1 MKGLLIAGAGGHGKV
16 VAEAAQATGLWE
28 RIAFVDD
35 RHAQLADTL
44 GWPVLGGIDDAY
56 RFRAEYA
63 DAVVAIGNAAV
74 RLQVMDRLAAQGF
87 GLPVVIHPSAWV
99 SPSAALGEGT
109 VVFAM
114 AAINA
119 CTVIGRGG
127 IVNTGATV
135 DHDCRIGD
143 GVHVCPGAHVAG
155 DVALGD
161 GVWVGIGASVANGL
175 HVGADA
181 IIGAGAVV
189 VSDVEDGVTVAGV
202 PAKVIRRHVRGG

>member
-16 VAEAAQATGLWE
+16 VAEAALASGRWE

-35 RHAQLADTL
+35 RHAQLSDIL
-44 GWPVLGGIDDAY
+44 GYPVLGGIDDAS

-63 DAVVAIGNAAV
+63 DAVVAIGNAPV
-74 RLQVMDRLAAQGF
+74 RLQVMDHLKSEGF
-87 GLPVVIHPSAWV
+87 GLPMVIHPSAWV
-99 SPSAALGEGT
+99 SPSAVLGEGT

-135 DHDCRIGD
+135 DHDCRIGE

-155 DVALGD
+155 DVVLGD
-161 GVWVGIGASVANGL
+161 AVWVGIGASVVHGL
-175 HVGADA
+175 RIASDVV
-181 IIGAGAVV
+181 IGAGAAV
-189 VSDVEDGVTVAGV
+189 VSDVENGVTVAGV
-202 PAKVIRRHVRGG
+202 PAKVIKRHVRGE